1 MQKRWG
7 VVEEA
12 SSTTPS
18 PNVLRKLET
27 SRHFRVKNP
36 RRKAT
41 NNDNKSNNNEN
52 NIHNL
57 Y

>member
-7 VVEEA
+7 VVGDA

-27 SRHFRVKNP
+27 SRYFRVKNP

-41 NNDNKSNNNEN
+41 NNDNKSNNNDN
-52 NIHNL
+52 NINNL